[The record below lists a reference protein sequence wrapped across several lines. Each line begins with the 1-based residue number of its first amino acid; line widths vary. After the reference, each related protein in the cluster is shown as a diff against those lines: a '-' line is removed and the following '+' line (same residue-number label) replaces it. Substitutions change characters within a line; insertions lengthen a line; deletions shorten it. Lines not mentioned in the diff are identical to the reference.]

1 MKKHTL
7 SAILAAALLLLSA
20 CGGPA
25 QTLDSSIS
33 STQPQ
38 SQQEAT
44 IAQDLYDL
52 AVQDAADAEESEI
65 LPLVTLVPGD
75 DRVTW
80 DSQGRVLLC
89 TWHNYPDSYPPE
101 DTVTIQWGPGAIRK
115 LWIFTTIWR
124 ESSPWSCLIL
134 TVPGLSTSLTSG
146 KRTRSGLKSGF
157 YDQLRLFTE
166 STSSASFFLI
176 VICFVGQ

>member
-1 MKKHTL
+1 MKL
-7 SAILAAALLLLSA
+7 SLIHISLLLLSA

-80 DSQGRVLLC
+80 DSQGL
-89 TWHNYPDSYPPE
+89 S
-101 DTVTIQWGPGAIRK
+101 
-115 LWIFTTIWR
+115 
-124 ESSPWSCLIL
+124 LIH
-134 TVPGLSTSLTSG
+134 
-146 KRTRSGLKSGF
+146 
-157 YDQLRLFTE
+157 
-166 STSSASFFLI
+166 I
-176 VICFVGQ
+176 